1 VKYLDVRLRQPEWM
15 MHPMQVFA
23 KRSDAVEYEEL
34 QAWNLVG
41 SQLDVEYELF
51 YVEGDREPYE
61 AKLDSVDSVRW
72 YDLTP
77 IDDDAF
83 YVYICQ
89 QRREEDIVWQE
100 AFAALDLLVVPPVVY
115 DDSGEFTMTVVGEGE
130 AFQTL
135 LEELPEEI
143 DATVE
148 TIGEYDRRHVP
159 VAGDLTDR
167 QLAAVDAAVDVGYY
181 EVPREGSVADV
192 AQRLDC
198 AASTAS
204 KLLQR
209 GEASVLSRV
218 VDYHGR

>member
-1 VKYLDVRLRQPEWM
+1 MKYLDIRLRQPEWM

-34 QAWNLVG
+34 QAWNLIG
-41 SQLDVEYELF
+41 SQLNVEYELF
-51 YVEGDREPYE
+51 YVEGDRQPYE
-61 AKLDSVDSVRW
+61 AKLDSVDSIRW

-77 IDDDAF
+77 IDDGAF
-83 YVYICQ
+83 YVYVCQ
-89 QRREEDIVWQE
+89 QRREEDVVWQE

-115 DDSGEFTMTVVGEGE
+115 DDSGEFSMTVVGEGE
-130 AFQTL
+130 EFQTL
-135 LEELPEEI
+135 LEGLPEDI
-143 DATVE
+143 DVTVE
-148 TIGEYDRRHVP
+148 TVGEYDRRHVP

-167 QLAAVDAAVDVGYY
+167 QLAAVSTAVEVGYY
-181 EVPREGSVADV
+181 EVPREGSVEEV
-192 AQRLDC
+192 AARLDC

-209 GEASVLSRV
+209 AEASVLSRV